1 MKKDIKIHLNKDSL
15 FLHTRLRTITFQQ
28 KSPVSIKNTSSKVF
42 CSSFVV
48 DDASENVEAFVRWSL
63 SPCVHLVL
71 SLSKIVLSLLANEA
85 SLLSPQ
91 TISRQNPMLQK

>member
-48 DDASENVEAFVRWSL
+48 DDASENVEAFVRWPL
-63 SPCVHLVL
+63 FVL
-71 SLSKIVLSLLANEA
+71 SVLTIIVLSLLANED

>member
-1 MKKDIKIHLNKDSL
+1 MKKDIKIHLKKDSL

-48 DDASENVEAFVRWSL
+48 DDASENVEAFVRWPL
-63 SPCVHLVL
+63 FVL
-71 SLSKIVLSLLANEA
+71 SVLKIVLSLLANED

>member
-1 MKKDIKIHLNKDSL
+1 MKKDINIHLNKDSL

-28 KSPVSIKNTSSKVF
+28 KSPVNMKNTSSKAF

-48 DDASENVEAFVRWSL
+48 DDASENVEAFVRWPL
-63 SPCVHLVL
+63 SQYVPLVL
-71 SLSKIVLSLLANEA
+71 SLLKIFLSLLANEA